1 MRMKRFPYP
10 HPIDRDWL
18 QQIQPKALKWSSK
31 IQEEKSKQQPRGGVP
46 KAAKRMGQDSGSRLR
61 LQTDDEKKRAVMV
74 ATAEGGRK

>member
-1 MRMKRFPYP
+1 MKGCPYP

-18 QQIQPKALKWSSK
+18 QQIQPKAQKRSSK
-31 IQEEKSKQQPRGGVP
+31 IREEKSRKRNPGGGVP

-74 ATAEGGRK
+74 ATAEGGRR